1 RDLMP
6 LGYDIELYERERR
19 GGGFMRVQIP
29 SFRLPAEVLDEEV
42 DQILNMGVKTHFG
55 TEITSLA
62 ALLEEGFDAI
72 FIGTGAPRGNWL
84 DVAGAEE
91 VADNV
96 HVGIDWLSSVHFGHT
111 EKVGKRVVVIGGGN
125 TAMDCCRTARRLGG
139 EEVTITVRSGFEEM
153 KASEWEKEDAMA
165 EGIPFLNYHQPLE
178 YLSENGKLVG
188 MKFQKVRAE
197 YDDNGRRKLIATDE
211 VPVTV
216 ACDDV
221 LVAIGQ
227 SNAFPWI
234 ERDIGIDFDDRDMP
248 IVDELTHQSS
258 LPNVFF
264 GGDAAFGPKNIITAV
279 AHGHAAAISI
289 DLHCSSQDIRERPVK
304 GVNLI
309 SQKMGL
315 HDWSYS
321 NAYDGL
327 QRRIVP
333 QVELKAALS
342 SMSLEVEKGFDAEQA
357 YEEARRCLNCDV
369 QTVFTEKLCIECDAC
384 VDICPTDCITF
395 IEDAPEELLRQ
406 SLMAPSTNLAQDLF
420 VSSEVKTG
428 RVMVKDEDVCL
439 HCGLCAERCPTS
451 AWDMQKSILKLPQ
464 AGGICRT

>member
-1 RDLMP
+1 
-6 LGYDIELYERERR
+6 
-19 GGGFMRVQIP
+19 
-29 SFRLPAEVLDEEV
+29 
-42 DQILNMGVKTHFG
+42 
-55 TEITSLA
+55 
-62 ALLEEGFDAI
+62 
-72 FIGTGAPRGNWL
+72 
-84 DVAGAEE
+84 
-91 VADNV
+91 
-96 HVGIDWLSSVHFGHT
+96 
-111 EKVGKRVVVIGGGN
+111 
-125 TAMDCCRTARRLGG
+125 MDCCRTARRLGG